1 MYITKDII
9 LAQKITESG
18 SVNMFEPIDPN
29 YESRVRHSFDKQGV
43 MKTIG
48 AKLVMVK
55 PGEVHIEFLFAGS
68 LTQQHDYIHAGII
81 TTVVDS
87 ACGYAAY
94 TLMPADS
101 EVLTIEYKVNFMS
114 PAKGNRFKGIGRV
127 LRFGRNITVCS
138 GDVIAIDKEKEK
150 IVATM
155 LATMI
160 SVGK

>member
-1 MYITKDII
+1 MNELKV
-9 LAQKITESG
+9 S
-18 SVNMFEPIDPN
+18 DPN
-29 YESRVRHSFDKQGV
+29 YETRVRSSFAKQAA

-48 AKLVMVK
+48 ASLVSLT
-55 PGEVHIEFLFAGS
+55 PGEAVIDFPYNQS
-68 LTQQHDYIHAGII
+68 LTQQNGFIHAGVV

-114 PAKGNRFKGIGRV
+114 PAKGDSFKCIGKV
-127 LRFGRNITVCS
+127 LKSGRTITVCT
-138 GDVIAIDKEKEK
+138 GEVLAIKDGKETV
-150 IVATM
+150 VASM

-160 SVGK
+160 SLVK

>member
-1 MYITKDII
+1 MNELK
-9 LAQKITESG
+9 A
-18 SVNMFEPIDPN
+18 IDPN
-29 YESRVRHSFDKQGV
+29 YETRVRSSFEKQEI

-48 AKLVMVK
+48 ANLVK
-55 PGEVHIEFLFAGS
+55 IAPGEAVIEFTYDRS
-68 LTQQHDYIHAGII
+68 LTQQHGYIHAGVV

-114 PAKGNRFKGIGRV
+114 PARGDTFKGIGKV
-127 LRFGRNITVCS
+127 LRSGRTITVCS
-138 GDVIAIDKEKEK
+138 GEVVAVKDGKETV
-150 IVATM
+150 VASM

-160 SVGK
+160 SLVK